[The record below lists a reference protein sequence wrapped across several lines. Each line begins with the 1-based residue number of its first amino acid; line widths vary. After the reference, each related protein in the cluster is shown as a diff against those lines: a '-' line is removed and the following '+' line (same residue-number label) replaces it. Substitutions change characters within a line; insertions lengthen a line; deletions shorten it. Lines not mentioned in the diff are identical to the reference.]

1 MPNKI
6 KVVINHKNDVFLRSS
21 LRDKALLEIKIDAAG
36 IAGNQ
41 QLGNLVA
48 EILKKTKI
56 PNNQQREKI

>member
-21 LRDKALLEIKIDAAG
+21 FRDKALLEIKIAAAG

-48 EILKKTKI
+48 ETLKKNKDS
-56 PNNQQREKI
+56 